1 MPPIWLK
8 LYPRIERAVVALGG
22 FVEPNPHRW
31 RNFQR
36 VIFVCTGNICRS
48 PYAEA
53 VARKHGLVAVSC
65 GVATQNGLPADPTA
79 IQEAGRRNLD
89 TTAHRTTRWEDLE
102 IRPGDVIVATELRHA
117 MAVRHKARE
126 ENCPVVLLSSLLPQE
141 FTVLRDPYG
150 RPQDEYERVFDLIDR
165 SVEHLAQRVHGTSWR
180 TMDTRSSIVRSIRSL
195 AGQIFKDIAGR
206 ILVACGMHK
215 RLLKGRAIVVA
226 FHSITAQKS
235 SGALRCGVDDFE
247 RYCRFFV
254 RHLKPETLS
263 QVVEWLETGAQMSG
277 ELVITFDDGYAD
289 NIELALPV
297 LKRWSLP
304 ATFYITTGFI
314 QTQRQAQ
321 WDEKVNLRSRWMTW
335 PQVKQLAETGHDLG
349 SHTVTHINLA
359 TATEQEAES
368 ELRQSRDEI
377 VAHTGSVPK
386 HFAVPFGRAF
396 PSLDQAVSMARRM
409 GFRSVSLCRGGVVS
423 QGASAMQVERWPIN
437 PVAYLSPYGWLLD
450 VLRVA
455 RSQRLESG
463 LKPRGQRATRRE
475 YHADHL
481 PE

>member
-8 LYPRIERAVVALGG
+8 LYPRIERPVVALGG
-22 FVEPNPHRW
+22 FVESRPHSW

-53 VARKHGLVAVSC
+53 VARKYGVAAVSC

-79 IQEAGRRNLD
+79 IKEAARRNID
-89 TTAHRTTRWEDLE
+89 TTTHRTTRWEDLE
-102 IRPGDVIVATELRHA
+102 IKPGDVVIATELRHA

-126 ENCPVVLLSSLLPQE
+126 ENCPVVLLSSLLPQK

-150 RPQDEYERVFDLIDR
+150 RTQDEYERVFDLIDR
-165 SVEHLAQRVHGTSWR
+165 SVEHLAQRMHGTSWR
-180 TMDTRSSIVRSIRSL
+180 TVDTRNSIVRNLRSL
-195 AGQIFKDIAGR
+195 TGQIFKDVAGR
-206 ILVACGMHK
+206 ILVAFGMHK
-215 RLLKGRAIVVA
+215 RMLKERAVVVA

-247 RYCRFFV
+247 LYCRFFA
-254 RHLKPETLS
+254 RHLKPEALA
-263 QVVEWLETGAQMSG
+263 QVVERLETGAQMSG
-277 ELVITFDDGYAD
+277 ELAITFDDGYAD

-297 LKRWSLP
+297 LKRCALS

-314 QTQRQAQ
+314 QTQTQTA
-321 WDEKVNLRSRWMTW
+321 WDTKAKLNSRWMTW
-335 PQVKQLAETGHDLG
+335 PQVKQLAEAGHDLG

-359 TATEQEAES
+359 NATAQEAEA
-368 ELRQSRDEI
+368 ELRQSRDDI
-377 VAHTGSVPK
+377 VAHTGLVPR

-396 PSLDQAVSMARRM
+396 PSMDQTVHMARDM

-423 QGASAMQVERWPIN
+423 QGASVMQMERWPIN

-450 VLRVA
+450 VLRVSRSA
-455 RSQRLESG
+455 RVLIR
-463 LKPRGQRATRRE
+463 
-475 YHADHL
+475 
-481 PE
+481 